1 MKASLVLA
9 LTLAACAPG
18 IFRAPVRQPNYYSIN
33 ADGSKSDTY
42 SRINEWSSY
51 GTHGLGAQSTIAAAY
66 EQAQHAPPPSN
77 RVDIYNASLPA
88 GVTLEHGTVKI
99 EKDAP
104 YEAVGRFEIGYW
116 KSSAPREAQVE
127 PDLHR
132 LAQVAQG
139 DTIVVEIQ
147 RFDHAD
153 DRVEYMVGLV
163 LRKRAAAPTAPAQ
176 TAAHAPTP
184 RAHAQLRLVYEAPG
198 AGCLGADE
206 FADEVSAK
214 LGYSP
219 WQASGPVLRT
229 EISRGKDGYHATLSL
244 PGAAPKSLS
253 GDSCSAVIDAAVMV
267 VVVELDGRPG
277 PTAAATP
284 H

>member
-1 MKASLVLA
+1 MKTALLLTLA
-9 LTLAACAPG
+9 LAACAPG

-33 ADGSKSDTY
+33 TDGSKSDTY

-51 GTHGLGAQSTIAAAY
+51 GTHGLGAQSQMSAAY
-66 EQAQHAPPPSN
+66 EQAQHAPPPDN
-77 RVDIYNASLPA
+77 HVDIFNASLPA
-88 GVTLEHGTVKI
+88 GVTLTNGTVKI
-99 EKDAP
+99 DKDAP

-116 KSSAPREAQVE
+116 KSSAPRETQVE

-132 LAQVAQG
+132 LAQVAQA

-153 DRVEYMVGLV
+153 DRVEFMVGLV
-163 LRKRAAAPTAPAQ
+163 LRKRDGAPAPAT
-176 TAAHAPTP
+176 TASAPAHHE
-184 RAHAQLRLVYEAPG
+184 HAQAKLVYKSAPG
-198 AGCLGADE
+198 CLSADE

-219 WQASGPVLRT
+219 WQAAAPALRT
-229 EISRGKDGYHATLSL
+229 EIGRSKGGYYAKVSL
-244 PGAAPKSLS
+244 PGADPKSLS
-253 GDSCSAVIDAAVMV
+253 GDSCKAVVDAAVTV
-267 VVVELDGRPG
+267 VVVELD
-277 PTAAATP
+277 

>member
-1 MKASLVLA
+1 MKPALLLTLA
-9 LTLAACAPG
+9 LTACAPG

-33 ADGSKSDTY
+33 TDGSKSDTY

-51 GTHGLGAQSTIAAAY
+51 GTHGLGAQSQMAAAY
-66 EQAQHAPPPSN
+66 EQAQHAPPPDN
-77 RVDIYNASLPA
+77 HVDIYNASLPA
-88 GVTLEHGTVKI
+88 GVTLTNGTVKI
-99 EKDAP
+99 DKDAP

-116 KSSAPREAQVE
+116 KSSAPRETAVE

-132 LAQVAQG
+132 LAQVAQA

-163 LRKRAAAPTAPAQ
+163 LRKRDAAVPSAPAPAQ
-176 TAAHAPTP
+176 TAATHRG
-184 RAHAQLRLVYEAPG
+184 RAQAHLVYKGA

-219 WQASGPVLRT
+219 WQPTGPAVRT
-229 EISRGKDGYHATLSL
+229 EISRGKDGYHAKVAL
-244 PGAAPKSLS
+244 PGGAPKSLS
-253 GDSCSAVIDAAVMV
+253 GDSCKAVIDAAVTV
-267 VVVELDGRPG
+267 IVVELDDRAG
-277 PTAAATP
+277 PTASAAP

>member
-1 MKASLVLA
+1 MKNVLLLVLA
-9 LTLAACAPG
+9 LTACAPG

-42 SRINEWSSY
+42 SRINEWSTY
-51 GTHGLGAQSTIAAAY
+51 GTHGLGAQSQMSAAY
-66 EQAQHAPPPSN
+66 EQAQHAPPPDN
-77 RVDIYNASLPA
+77 HVDIYNASLPP
-88 GVTLEHGTVKI
+88 GVTLTNGTVKI
-99 EKDAP
+99 DKDAP

-116 KSSAPREAQVE
+116 KSSAPRETQVE

-132 LAQVAQG
+132 LAQVAQA

-153 DRVEYMVGLV
+153 DRVEFMVGLV
-163 LRKRAAAPTAPAQ
+163 LRKRDAAAPAAAAPAQ
-176 TAAHAPTP
+176 TAAAH
-184 RAHAQLRLVYEAPG
+184 RGHAQAHLVYKGA
-198 AGCLGADE
+198 AGCLAADE

-219 WQASGPVLRT
+219 WQATGPAVRA
-229 EISRGKDGYHATLSL
+229 EISRRKDGYHATIAL
-244 PGAAPKSLS
+244 PGGEPKALS
-253 GDSCSAVIDAAVMV
+253 GDSCKAVIDAAVTV
-267 VVVELDGRPG
+267 VVVELDDHAG
-277 PTAAATP
+277 PTASAAP

>member
-9 LTLAACAPG
+9 TALVACTPG
-18 IFRAPVRQPNYYSIN
+18 IFRAPVHQPNYYSIN
-33 ADGSKSDTY
+33 RDGSKSDTY

-51 GTHGLGAQSTIAAAY
+51 GTHALGAQSTIAAAY
-66 EQAQHAPPPSN
+66 EQAQHAPPPDN
-77 RVDIYNASLPA
+77 QVDIYNASLPA
-88 GVTLEHGTVKI
+88 GVTLDRGTVKI
-99 EKDAP
+99 DKDAP

-116 KSSAPREAQVE
+116 KSSAPREAYVE

-163 LRKRAAAPTAPAQ
+163 LRKRAASPAPPAL
-176 TAAHAPTP
+176 TAAHAPGH
-184 RAHAQLRLVYEAPG
+184 RARAQARLVYKAPG
-198 AGCLGADE
+198 AGCLGEDD

-219 WQASGPVLRT
+219 WQVSGRLVRT
-229 EISRGKDGYHATLSL
+229 EISRGKDGYLAKVAL
-244 PGAAPKSLS
+244 PGAPPKSLTAR
-253 GDSCSAVIDAAVMV
+253 SCRAVVDAAVMV
-267 VVVELDGRPG
+267 VVVELDGRAG